1 MFQNVKYLFLIFLF
15 LFLGSLLDAQ
25 NSSNPFEIVP
35 RLDPA
40 IQKAIEEKKAT
51 GAPDNPFDIVRSG
64 TVVKRTIV
72 TPPKAEKPVSDVEEV
87 KQSATVLLGEDK
99 GYRRFLFITVLVM
112 MIVLTL
118 IFTLFRS
125 IIGKAWQGFLNA
137 NILNQLYRERSLIT
151 NVPYLIL
158 YGLFILNAGVFT
170 LLITKYYSIPLTN
183 SHIGSLLLCS
193 VGIAGF
199 FLMRHTLLNLV
210 GYIFPI
216 EKETGVYSFSL
227 TIFNIIVGL
236 LLVPM
241 ILFIAY
247 SPDSLAKTLIPIFLV
262 MLLGMYLYLLLRG
275 LLIANRYVLLH
286 KFHFLL
292 YICAVEIAPL
302 IIVVKWLISGG
313 TV

>member
-1 MFQNVKYLFLIFLF
+1 
-15 LFLGSLLDAQ
+15 
-25 NSSNPFEIVP
+25 
-35 RLDPA
+35 
-40 IQKAIEEKKAT
+40 
-51 GAPDNPFDIVRSG
+51 VRSG
-64 TVVKRTIV
+64 TVV
-72 TPPKAEKPVSDVEEV
+72 TPSDNLKPKAETPLPNIEEV
-87 KQSATVLLGEDK
+87 EQTSPVLLGEDK

-137 NILNQLYRERSLIT
+137 NILNQLYRERSLVT
-151 NVPYLIL
+151 NIPYLIL
-158 YGLFILNAGVFT
+158 YGLFILNAGIFT
-170 LLITKYYSIPLTN
+170 LLLTKYFSVPLAN

-193 VGIAGF
+193 GGIAGF
-199 FLMRHTLLNLV
+199 FLMRHTLLNLI

-216 EKETGVYSFSL
+216 EKEAGAYSFSL
-227 TIFNIIVGL
+227 TIFNIIMGL

-247 SPDSLAKTLIPIFLV
+247 SPDPLAKTLIPIFLV

>member
-15 LFLGSLLDAQ
+15 LFLGSPLEAQ
-25 NSSNPFEIVP
+25 NSNNPFEIVP
-35 RLDPA
+35 RLDPV

-51 GAPDNPFDIVRSG
+51 GAPNNPFDIVRSG
-64 TVVKRTIV
+64 TVGNRTA
-72 TPPKAEKPVSDVEEV
+72 TPTPKTPTTVPKVEEV
-87 KQSATVLLGEDK
+87 EQSTPVLLGEDK
-99 GYRRFLFITVLVM
+99 GYRRFLFITVVVM
-112 MIVLTL
+112 MIILTL

-137 NILNQLYRERSLIT
+137 NILNQLYRERSLVT
-151 NVPYLIL
+151 NIPYLIL
-158 YGLFILNAGVFT
+158 YGLFILNAGIFT
-170 LLITKYYSIPLTN
+170 LLLTKYFSIPIANT
-183 SHIGSLLLCS
+183 HIGSLLLCS
-193 VGIAGF
+193 GGIAGF
-199 FLMRHTLLNLV
+199 FLMRHVLLKIV

-216 EKETGVYSFSL
+216 EKETGAYSFSL
-227 TIFNIIVGL
+227 TIFNIIMGL

-247 SPDSLAKTLIPIFLV
+247 SPDPLAKTLIPIFLV

-292 YICAVEIAPL
+292 YICAVEIAPTV
-302 IIVVKWLISGG
+302 IVAKWLITEG